1 MHEFLIELDKFYQK
15 YKLKSEFELGFHKQR
30 QYDQIQKFILKIP

>member
-15 YKLKSEFELGFHKQR
+15 YKLKSEFELDFINKGNM
-30 QYDQIQKFILKIP
+30 IKFKSLY